1 MENFTFRKLGTC
13 LYAFNNHELIE
24 IDTALIPAGV
34 ISVSHSSLLLTDT
47 RPPATALKCSEQ
59 EFLRAYALAMVR
71 LQSAISFK

>member
-24 IDTALIPAGV
+24 IDTALITAGV
-34 ISVSHSSLLLTDT
+34 ISVSHSCLLLTNT

-59 EFLRAYALAMVR
+59 EFMRVYATVMVR
-71 LQSAISFK
+71 LESAISLK